1 MDEYVDILTAAGKP
15 TGRTC
20 LKSEAHQKGYYH
32 PTVHIWCYTKDLN
45 VLLQQRIATKAT
57 FPGLWDVSVAGH
69 IAAGEDSLTAA
80 VREIQEEI
88 GLSIPKQQLSFIGT
102 WKSEV
107 VHPNGIQD
115 NEFHQIYLTEI
126 VTDLPPLQLQKEEV
140 ANVGLYDLSILKD
153 TKKYGNFLV
162 PHAKA
167 YYDFITE
174 KVYFFGAK
182 KSDGFPS

>member
-1 MDEYVDILTAAGKP
+1 MDEYIDILTADGKP
-15 TGRTC
+15 TGKTC
-20 LKSEAHQKGYYH
+20 LKSIAHQKGYYH
-32 PTVHIWCYTKDLN
+32 PTVHVWCYTKDFKI
-45 VLLQQRIATKAT
+45 LLQQRSNTKET

-69 IAAGEDSLTAA
+69 MATGEDSLTAA
-80 VREIQEEI
+80 VREIEEELGI
-88 GLSIPKQQLSFIGT
+88 SIPKHKLLFIGT

-115 NEFHQIYLTEI
+115 NEFHQVYLTEI
-126 VTDLPPLQLQKEEV
+126 TADLSSIQVQKEEV
-140 ANVGLYDLSILKD
+140 IKVDFYNISILKD

-174 KVYFFGAK
+174 KIYFLGA
-182 KSDGFPS
+182 